1 MNLPMNLILDL
12 ALGLVLLSILYTSW
26 KRGFMATAIRL
37 AGTVAGFLLASL
49 VSRPAAA
56 ELYSRFL
63 ESRVEDYVRENLLAE
78 GGALAEALAGNGQVG
93 SALEAVTSLLE
104 EWGLDYY
111 TSGSAGD
118 MSRELLDLLGP
129 GTDPAHAVAQVA
141 VRPLVLTVLEIAV
154 FFLVLFAVG
163 LVVRLLTGLALGV
176 NHIPLVGGVNRL
188 AGLLCGGVYALLVG
202 YLVSAALVFL
212 TGVSQNRWEYLNS
225 GILRETWL
233 IQGLLSLRDFRP

>member
-1 MNLPMNLILDL
+1 MKQLIL
-12 ALGLVLLSILYTSW
+12 I
-26 KRGFMATAIRL
+26 
-37 AGTVAGFLLASL
+37 
-49 VSRPAAA
+49 
-56 ELYSRFL
+56 
-63 ESRVEDYVRENLLAE
+63 
-78 GGALAEALAGNGQVG
+78 GGPMGVG
-93 SALEAVTSLLE
+93 KSAVC
-104 EWGLDYY
+104 
-111 TSGSAGD
+111 
-118 MSRELLDLLGP
+118 RELLDLLGP
-129 GTDPAHAVAQVA
+129 GMDPAHAVAQVA